1 MFDLEGRMLD
11 NKSIQAMKAAL
22 PYLDIPVGSV
32 IDIEGLLRAIRN
44 FCHHREQKM
53 IDMFLNFFMMKRM
66 MSLMSM
72 MNQMNQMRDADGS
85 GQEGSM
91 DVLLQMLKS
100 QMPEDQQD
108 MFDMVSMMMSS
119 MSDAAT
125 PDPGDVVSHSDG
137 DMADRSAE
145 QSREEE
151 VHDGTGRD
159 FQEYA
164 SGESP
169 DYPGAGDESEREG
182 YEESGADYYGSNAE
196 AEGSQPFVFPAGGFG
211 PFRNLDKG
219 HESGGETESGNDET
233 GSEE

>member
-22 PYLDIPVGSV
+22 PYLDIPVGSI
-32 IDIEGLLRAIRN
+32 IDIEGLLRAIRC
-44 FCHHREQKM
+44 FCHPGEQKI
-53 IDMFLNFFMMKRM
+53 IDMFLNFFMLKRM

-72 MNQMNQMRDADGS
+72 MNQMRDADDS
-85 GQEGSM
+85 GQEGGM

-100 QMPEDQQD
+100 QMPEDQKD

-119 MSDAAT
+119 MSDDAT
-125 PDPGDVVSHSDG
+125 PG
-137 DMADRSAE
+137 RSAE
-145 QSREEE
+145 QSREEKA
-151 VHDGTGRD
+151 HDGTGRD

-169 DYPGAGDESEREG
+169 DYPGAGNEGEREG
-182 YEESGADYYGSNAE
+182 YEESGADYYGSDAE
-196 AEGSQPFVFPAGGFG
+196 TEGSQPFVFPAGGFG

>member
-22 PYLDIPVGSV
+22 PYLDIPVGSI
-32 IDIEGLLRAIRN
+32 IDIEGLLRAIRS

-72 MNQMNQMRDADGS
+72 MNQMNQMKDADGS
-85 GQEGSM
+85 GQEGGM

-100 QMPEDQQD
+100 QMPEDQKD

-119 MSDAAT
+119 MSDDAM
-125 PDPGDVVSHSDG
+125 P
-137 DMADRSAE
+137 DRSAE
-145 QSREEE
+145 QSREEKA
-151 VHDGTGRD
+151 HDGTGRD
-159 FQEYA
+159 FQEHA

-169 DYPGAGDESEREG
+169 DYPGAGNESERER
-182 YEESGADYYGSNAE
+182 YEESGADYHGSNAE
-196 AEGSQPFVFPAGGFG
+196 TEGSQPFVFPAGSFG

-219 HESGGETESGNDET
+219 HESGGEAESGNDET
-233 GSEE
+233 GSE